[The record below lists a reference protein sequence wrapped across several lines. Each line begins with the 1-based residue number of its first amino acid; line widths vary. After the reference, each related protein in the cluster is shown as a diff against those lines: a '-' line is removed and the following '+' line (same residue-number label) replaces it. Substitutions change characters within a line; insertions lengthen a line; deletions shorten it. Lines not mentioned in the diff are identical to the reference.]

1 MCNLNLDIFS
11 WAGFGYLWQDFSIK
25 ILRNNKV
32 KANSDNVVEQKMFL
46 GLTIE
51 GRGRSS
57 VLNLIILL
65 RYMCVI
71 TIEVHL
77 YNG

>member
-32 KANSDNVVEQKMFL
+32 KANSDNVVKRKMFL
-46 GLTIE
+46 DLTIQ

-65 RYMCVI
+65 RDMCVI